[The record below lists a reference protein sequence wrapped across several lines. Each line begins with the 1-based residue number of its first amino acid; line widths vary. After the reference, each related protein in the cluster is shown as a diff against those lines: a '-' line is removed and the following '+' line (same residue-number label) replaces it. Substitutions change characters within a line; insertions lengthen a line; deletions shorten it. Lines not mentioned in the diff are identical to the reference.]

1 MPLSLLWYSSF
12 ARSLKNLDP
21 EQKAIVQRILRALY
35 TYYENNCDLAEA
47 QKVETRFFYKQL
59 RKPYYEAGV
68 EGKLRVI
75 IEREKSECYL
85 VLAGNHEDIK
95 RLLRNY

>member
-1 MPLSLLWYSSF
+1 MPLTLCYYSSF
-12 ARSLKNLDP
+12 ERSLKNLDH
-21 EQKAIVQRILRALY
+21 EQKVIVQRIVRTLHA
-35 TYYENNCDLAEA
+35 YYENNCDLAEA

-59 RKPYYEAGV
+59 RKPYYEVGV

-85 VLAGNHEDIK
+85 VLAGNHEDVK
-95 RLLRNY
+95 RFLKNC